1 MVDIG
6 PEFGC
11 AKDDHH
17 AQRKL
22 AWIKVE
28 LLRLRRNIVQWNL
41 NQARYLLEIF
51 LNFYLDFDYLF
62 GFSWGTRKVGL
73 ITFLEIFIFIFWYA

>member
-6 PEFGC
+6 LEFGC

-28 LLRLRRNIVQWNL
+28 LL
-41 NQARYLLEIF
+41 
-51 LNFYLDFDYLF
+51 
-62 GFSWGTRKVGL
+62 
-73 ITFLEIFIFIFWYA
+73 